1 MDIYYAIKTN
11 RRRALEDLEKGCF
24 VSRTRLRTFSA
35 LSEMEISPRVE
46 PHTKRKGACL
56 PCPD

>member
-1 MDIYYAIKTN
+1 LDIYNAIKTN
-11 RRRALEDLEKGCF
+11 MRRALEDLEKGSF
-24 VSRTRLRTFSA
+24 ITLTRVRTFSA
-35 LSEMEISPRVE
+35 LSEMEISLRVE